1 MTKVIDNLEAHRQ
14 EKNEEMEL
22 LRCKVVEME
31 EVVRNNDL
39 LETHCKTLSYQL
51 EAEIEAGRER

>member
-14 EKNEEMEL
+14 EKNEEMEI

>member
-1 MTKVIDNLEAHRQ
+1 MTKVIDNLEALRQ
-14 EKNEEMEL
+14 EKNEEMEI

>member
-14 EKNEEMEL
+14 EKNEEMEI
-22 LRCKVVEME
+22 LRCKVVDME

>member
-14 EKNEEMEL
+14 EKNEEMEI

-31 EVVRNNDL
+31 ELGHNNDL

-51 EAEIEAGRER
+51 EAEIEAGKER

>member
-14 EKNEEMEL
+14 EKNEEMEI

-31 EVVRNNDL
+31 ELGRNNDL
-39 LETHCKTLSYQL
+39 LATHCKTLSYQL
-51 EAEIEAGRER
+51 EAEIEAGKER